1 MEEGFFDPCNRPVQV
16 EIRSGFRI
24 EIGRTSAWDPILVDH
39 VERHFGVARE
49 HIDTFFQLPATIR
62 SDTGVTFDVTIS
74 WTCSC
79 VTFRKFV

>member
-62 SDTGVTFDVTIS
+62 SDYILDVFLRNLPKI
-74 WTCSC
+74 CMIEH
-79 VTFRKFV
+79 